1 MLNVPEDKIKEI
13 IQAKL
18 EIAKNSIIKESKSGS
33 FPILAYSYYEYTQ
46 QLVDENSYSA
56 LLYSQYAL
64 ELSNLQMYFNQKR
77 NILTLVLDSD
87 YAALTLF
94 LGLAIGILLGY
105 YYRSKP

>member
-1 MLNVPEDKIKEI
+1 
-13 IQAKL
+13 
-18 EIAKNSIIKESKSGS
+18 
-33 FPILAYSYYEYTQ
+33 
-46 QLVDENSYSA
+46 
-56 LLYSQYAL
+56 
-64 ELSNLQMYFNQKR
+64 MYFNQKR